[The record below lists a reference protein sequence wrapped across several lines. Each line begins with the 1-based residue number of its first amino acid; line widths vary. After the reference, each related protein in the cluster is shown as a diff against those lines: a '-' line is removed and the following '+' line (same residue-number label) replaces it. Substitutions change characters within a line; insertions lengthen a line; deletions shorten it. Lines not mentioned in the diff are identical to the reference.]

1 MYNKTLFMK
10 GSGRRALELAISE
23 GVGGIMASMSVDTK
37 KKVQIFQKVPELGLL
52 IVFVGTL
59 ILFSTFNEYF
69 ASVASLKI
77 LLVTVVYTG
86 IVLIGQA
93 LLMIVGELDLSV
105 GAIASL

>member
-1 MYNKTLFMK
+1 MET
-10 GSGRRALELAISE
+10 
-23 GVGGIMASMSVDTK
+23 MSLNAK
-37 KKVQIFQKVPELGLL
+37 KRVQIFQKVPELGLL

-59 ILFSTFNEYF
+59 ILFSTFNDYF

-105 GAIASL
+105 GAIASLGSITTGMMLASWNLPLPVAVLL